1 MVVLTD
7 MLPGG
12 YWDSG
17 GVLHREFELGNMTGR
32 EEELLVQASG
42 TETSSLVS
50 AVLSRCVRR
59 LGGISPVT
67 EDVARHLLIAD
78 RQYLLLKLRQSTF
91 GDVVRADLFCPWAEC
106 GRRISLEFSLADL
119 PAQEETERAPVHTF
133 TLSALASGEDDPV
146 LRAVSFRLPNGSDQE
161 AVSGLLA
168 ENEAEALSRLLARA
182 IQAIG
187 PRSPANTDEVGA
199 ALLEVVHHVQLRRQ
213 RRSKVWQREE
223 VEHRLAHRIDP
234 RQRYDVAR
242 ERRVVVIRIEHADQA
257 AVVVKALGEIAR
269 PLQRGRCVLVYLA
282 AGYKLADPFLGH
294 EEEEPLLVR
303 VPMLRNIH
311 GTAKAISLDVVPVRH
326 SRSSGAVLDGVVID
340 PGVGVE
346 FLMTVVPGGRAV
358 KVLGSVLGHHGDGSA
373 RVASEFG
380 GIVRSRSEE
389 RRVGEARR
397 SRG

>member
-17 GVLHREFELGNMTGR
+17 GVLHRQFELGNMTGR
-32 EEELLVQASG
+32 EEELLVRASG

-119 PAQEETERAPVHTF
+119 PVQEATERAPVHTF

-168 ENEAEALSRLLARA
+168 ENEAEMERVAPKIELNMETACPECGRSFAVPFDLQRLFFGELRTDSELLYRQVHYLAYHYHWAEPEIMAMPRIKRQKYIELLA
-182 IQAIG
+182 
-187 PRSPANTDEVGA
+187 
-199 ALLEVVHHVQLRRQ
+199 
-213 RRSKVWQREE
+213 
-223 VEHRLAHRIDP
+223 
-234 RQRYDVAR
+234 
-242 ERRVVVIRIEHADQA
+242 
-257 AVVVKALGEIAR
+257 GEIER
-269 PLQRGRCVLVYLA
+269 L
-282 AGYKLADPFLGH
+282 
-294 EEEEPLLVR
+294 
-303 VPMLRNIH
+303 N
-311 GTAKAISLDVVPVRH
+311 
-326 SRSSGAVLDGVVID
+326 DG
-340 PGVGVE
+340 E
-346 FLMTVVPGGRAV
+346 
-358 KVLGSVLGHHGDGSA
+358 
-373 RVASEFG
+373 
-380 GIVRSRSEE
+380 
-389 RRVGEARR
+389 
-397 SRG
+397 